1 MKKVALILALV
12 VGLTGCSEIGDD
24 MSSDTPVNATG
35 KAGEASTSTAN
46 TLVKVTANAG
56 EAPTISAPSGDAPTD
71 LIAQDVIAGNG
82 TEVVATSTL
91 TVHYTLM
98 KWSDGSILESSWTGG
113 APATFPL
120 SGVIQG
126 WQQGLLGA
134 KVGGR
139 RLLVIPPA
147 LGYGPMAGHPLE
159 NDTLIFAVDI
169 IAVS

>member
-1 MKKVALILALV
+1 MKKVALILSLV
-12 VGLTGCSEIGDD
+12 IGLTGCSEIGDD
-24 MSSDTPVNATG
+24 MSS
-35 KAGEASTSTAN
+35 N
-46 TLVKVTANAG
+46 TLVSVTANAG
-56 EAPTISAPSGDAPTD
+56 EAPTITAPSGDAPTE
-71 LIAQDVIAGNG
+71 LVSEDVIVGSG

-147 LGYGPMAGHPLE
+147 LGYGAMAGHPLE
-159 NDTLIFAVDI
+159 KDTLIFAVDI

>member
-1 MKKVALILALV
+1 MKKVALILSLV
-12 VGLTGCSEIGDD
+12 IGLTGCSEIGDD
-24 MSSDTPVNATG
+24 MSS
-35 KAGEASTSTAN
+35 N
-46 TLVKVTANAG
+46 TLVSVTANAG
-56 EAPTISAPSGDAPTD
+56 EAPTITAPSGDAPTE
-71 LIAQDVIAGNG
+71 LVSEDVIAGSG

-147 LGYGPMAGHPLE
+147 LGYGAIAGHPLE
-159 NDTLIFAVDI
+159 KDTLIFAVDI

>member
-1 MKKVALILALV
+1 MKKVALILSLV
-12 VGLTGCSEIGDD
+12 IGLTGCSEIGDD
-24 MSSDTPVNATG
+24 MSS
-35 KAGEASTSTAN
+35 N
-46 TLVKVTANAG
+46 TLVSVTANAG
-56 EAPTISAPSGDAPTD
+56 EAPTITAPSGDAPTE
-71 LIAQDVIAGNG
+71 LVAEDVIVGSG

-134 KVGGR
+134 MVGGR

-159 NDTLIFAVDI
+159 KDTLIFAVDI

>member
-1 MKKVALILALV
+1 MKKVALILSLAL
-12 VGLTGCSEIGDD
+12 VGLTGCSEIGDS
-24 MSSDTPVNATG
+24 MTSSTQ
-35 KAGEASTSTAN
+35 
-46 TLVKVTANAG
+46 VKVTANAG
-56 EAPTISAPSGDAPTD
+56 EAPTITAPSGDAPTA
-71 LIAQDVIAGNG
+71 LIAEDVIIGSG

-98 KWSDGSILESSWTGG
+98 KWTDGSILESSWTSG
-113 APATFPL
+113 APATFAL
-120 SGVIQG
+120 AEVIQG

-147 LGYGPMAGHPLE
+147 LGYGPKAGHPLE
-159 NDTLIFAVDI
+159 KDTLIFAVDI

>member
-1 MKKVALILALV
+1 MKKVALILSLV
-12 VGLTGCSEIGDD
+12 IGLTGCSEIGDD
-24 MSSDTPVNATG
+24 MSS
-35 KAGEASTSTAN
+35 N
-46 TLVKVTANAG
+46 TLVSVTANAG
-56 EAPTISAPSGDAPTD
+56 EAPTITAPSGDAPTE
-71 LIAQDVIAGNG
+71 LVSEDVIAGSG

-147 LGYGPMAGHPLE
+147 LGYGAMAGHPLE
-159 NDTLIFAVDI
+159 KDTLIFAVDI

>member
-1 MKKVALILALV
+1 MKKVALILSLV
-12 VGLTGCSEIGDD
+12 IGLTGCSEIGDD
-24 MSSDTPVNATG
+24 MSSDT
-35 KAGEASTSTAN
+35 
-46 TLVKVTANAG
+46 LVSVTANAG
-56 EAPTISAPSGDAPTD
+56 EAPTITAPSGDAPTE
-71 LIAQDVIAGNG
+71 LVSEDVIAGSG

-159 NDTLIFAVDI
+159 KDTLIFAVDI

>member
-12 VGLTGCSEIGDD
+12 VGLAGCSEIGDN
-24 MSSDTPVNATG
+24 MSAD
-35 KAGEASTSTAN
+35 

-56 EAPTISAPSGDAPTD
+56 EAPTITAPTGDAPTE
-71 LIAQDVIAGNG
+71 LIAQDVIVGSGA
-82 TEVVATSTL
+82 EVVATSTL
-91 TVHYTLM
+91 TLHYTLM
-98 KWSDGSILESSWTGG
+98 KWSDGSILESSWSSGM
-113 APATFPL
+113 PSTFQL
-120 SGVIQG
+120 SGLIQG
-126 WQQGLLGA
+126 WQLGLPGA

-159 NDTLIFAVDI
+159 KDTLIFAVDI

>member
-1 MKKVALILALV
+1 MKKVALVLALSLV
-12 VGLTGCSEIGDD
+12 SLTGCSEIGDD
-24 MSSDTPVNATG
+24 MSSDT
-35 KAGEASTSTAN
+35 
-46 TLVKVTANAG
+46 LVKVTANAG
-56 EAPTISAPSGDAPTD
+56 EAPTITAPTGDAPTE
-71 LIAQDVIAGNG
+71 LIAQDVITGSG

-98 KWSDGSILESSWTGG
+98 KWSDGSILESSWTSGT
-113 APATFPL
+113 PATFAL

-126 WQQGLLGA
+126 WQQGLPGA

-147 LGYGPMAGHPLE
+147 LGYGPLAGHPLE
-159 NDTLIFAVDI
+159 KDTLIFAVDI

>member
-1 MKKVALILALV
+1 MKKVAFILALSL

-24 MSSDTPVNATG
+24 MSS
-35 KAGEASTSTAN
+35 S
-46 TLVKVTANAG
+46 TLVQVTANAG
-56 EAPTISAPSGDAPTD
+56 EAPTITAPTGDAPTE
-71 LIAQDVIAGNG
+71 LIAEDVIVG
-82 TEVVATSTL
+82 TGTAVQATSTL

-98 KWSDGSILESSWTGG
+98 QWSDGSILESSWSGG
-113 APATFPL
+113 NPAPFPL

-126 WQQGLLGA
+126 WQQGLVGA

-159 NDTLIFAVDI
+159 KETLIFAVDI

>member
-1 MKKVALILALV
+1 MKKVVLILSLV
-12 VGLTGCSEIGDD
+12 IGLTGCSEIGDD
-24 MSSDTPVNATG
+24 MSS
-35 KAGEASTSTAN
+35 N
-46 TLVKVTANAG
+46 TLVSVTANAG
-56 EAPTISAPSGDAPTD
+56 EAPTITAPTGDAPTE
-71 LIAQDVIAGNG
+71 LVAEDVIIGSG

-98 KWSDGSILESSWTGG
+98 KWSDGSILESSWTGA

-126 WQQGLLGA
+126 WQQGLVGA

-159 NDTLIFAVDI
+159 KDTLIFAVDI

>member
-12 VGLTGCSEIGDD
+12 IGLTGCSEIGDG
-24 MSSDTPVNATG
+24 MSS
-35 KAGEASTSTAN
+35 N
-46 TLVKVTANAG
+46 TLVSVTANAG
-56 EAPTISAPSGDAPTD
+56 EAPTITAPSGDAPTE

-126 WQQGLLGA
+126 WQQGLVGA

-159 NDTLIFAVDI
+159 KDTLIFAVDI

>member
-1 MKKVALILALV
+1 MKKVALILSLV
-12 VGLTGCSEIGDD
+12 IGLTGCSEIGDG
-24 MSSDTPVNATG
+24 MSS
-35 KAGEASTSTAN
+35 N
-46 TLVKVTANAG
+46 TLVSVTANAG
-56 EAPTISAPSGDAPTD
+56 EAPTITAPSGDAPTE
-71 LIAQDVIAGNG
+71 LVAEDVIVGSGA
-82 TEVVATSTL
+82 EVVATSTL

-159 NDTLIFAVDI
+159 KDTLIFAVDI

>member
-1 MKKVALILALV
+1 MKKVALILSLV
-12 VGLTGCSEIGDD
+12 IGLTGCSEIGDD
-24 MSSDTPVNATG
+24 MSS
-35 KAGEASTSTAN
+35 N
-46 TLVKVTANAG
+46 TLVSVTANAG
-56 EAPTISAPSGDAPTD
+56 EAPTITAPSGDAPTK
-71 LIAQDVIAGNG
+71 LVSEDVIVGSG

-120 SGVIQG
+120 SDVIQG

-147 LGYGPMAGHPLE
+147 LGYGAMAGHPLE
-159 NDTLIFAVDI
+159 KDTLIFAVDI

>member
-1 MKKVALILALV
+1 MKKVAFILALTL

-24 MSSDTPVNATG
+24 MSS
-35 KAGEASTSTAN
+35 N
-46 TLVKVTANAG
+46 TLVQVTANSG
-56 EAPTISAPSGDAPTD
+56 EAPTITAPTGDAPTE
-71 LIAQDVIAGNG
+71 LIAEDVIAGTG
-82 TEVVATSTL
+82 TEVKATSTL

-98 KWSDGSILESSWTGG
+98 QWSDGSILESSWSGG
-113 APATFPL
+113 NPATFPL

-159 NDTLIFAVDI
+159 KETLIFAVDI

>member
-1 MKKVALILALV
+1 MKKVALMLSLV
-12 VGLTGCSEIGDD
+12 IGLTGCSEIGDD
-24 MSSDTPVNATG
+24 MSS
-35 KAGEASTSTAN
+35 N
-46 TLVKVTANAG
+46 TLVSVTANAG
-56 EAPTISAPSGDAPTD
+56 EAPTITAPSGDAPTE
-71 LIAQDVIAGNG
+71 LVSEDVIVGSG

-147 LGYGPMAGHPLE
+147 LGYGAMAGHPLE
-159 NDTLIFAVDI
+159 KDTLIFAVDI